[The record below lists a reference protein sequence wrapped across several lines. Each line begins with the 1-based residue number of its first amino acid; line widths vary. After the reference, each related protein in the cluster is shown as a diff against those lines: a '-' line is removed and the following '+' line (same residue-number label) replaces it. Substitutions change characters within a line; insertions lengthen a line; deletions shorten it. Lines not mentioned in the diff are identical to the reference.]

1 MPSVPCPPRLPAD
14 RPFDVVGL
22 GANACDHLVQVPHHP
37 AAGEK
42 VRFRAYH
49 REGGGQTATA
59 LVAMQR
65 LGLRTRYIGGVGDD
79 GEGDEVLAGLDREEV
94 DLSAV
99 RVRPGGLTQRALI
112 LVDAETGER
121 TIVWGRSAGMVVTAA
136 EIVPAQIEA
145 GRILHTDAQDPRA
158 AARAARIA
166 RAAGMPVVTDLEP
179 VRPGLEVLLPEV
191 DFLICSAEFPE
202 RATGR
207 ADLGE
212 ALRLLHER
220 TRGGTVMAT
229 LGDCGVAL
237 WRNGG
242 VERFPAYH
250 VAAVDTTGAG
260 DVFHGG
266 FAVAMVMGL
275 DLVAAIDFAQAL
287 AALKCLRPGGRGG
300 LPRDREA
307 VFAFQRRTPHRGPG
321 DR

>member
-1 MPSVPCPPRLPAD
+1 MPIISFPPRLPSG
-14 RPFDVVGL
+14 RTFDVVGL
-22 GANACDHLVQVPHHP
+22 GANACDHLVQVPRHP

-65 LGLRTRYIGGVGDD
+65 LGVRTCYIGGVGDD
-79 GEGDEVLAGLDREEV
+79 DEGRDVLAELAREGV
-94 DLSAV
+94 DVSMV

-112 LVDAETGER
+112 LVDADSGER
-121 TIVWGRSAGMVVTAA
+121 TIVWGRSEGMVVSAE
-136 EIVPAQIEA
+136 EIVPDQIEA

-158 AARAARIA
+158 AACAARVA
-166 RAAGMPVVTDLEP
+166 RAAGMPVMTDLEP
-179 VRPGLEVLLPEV
+179 VRPGLDELLPEV

-207 ADLGE
+207 PDLAE
-212 ALRLLHER
+212 ALGLLHER

-229 LGDCGVAL
+229 LGEGGVAL
-237 WRNGG
+237 LRGDG
-242 VERFPAYH
+242 LAYFPAYR
-250 VAAVDTTGAG
+250 VAAIDTTGAG

-275 DLVAAIDFAQAL
+275 ELGEAIDFAQAV
-287 AALKCLRPGGRGG
+287 AAMKCLHPGGRSG

-307 VFAFQRRTPHRGPG
+307 VLAFQRKTPRREGG
-321 DR
+321 